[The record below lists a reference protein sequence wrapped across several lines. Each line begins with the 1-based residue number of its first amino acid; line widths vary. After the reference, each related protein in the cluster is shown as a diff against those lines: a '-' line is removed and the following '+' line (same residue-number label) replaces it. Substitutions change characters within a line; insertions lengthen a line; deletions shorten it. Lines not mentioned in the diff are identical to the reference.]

1 MTSSAPPPRNLSLF
15 ELLNQLEDRRVSF
28 RLDRIRDS
36 VLVEVVVPGEHW
48 EIEFFED
55 GRVEIERFRSDG
67 QIDDAH
73 ALEALWRLAE

>member
-1 MTSSAPPPRNLSLF
+1 MSSDTPQGAAVVIFDFLR
-15 ELLNQLEDRRVSF
+15 QLEDRHVSF

-48 EIEFFED
+48 EVEFFED

-67 QIDDAH
+67 QIDNQAV
-73 ALEALWRLAE
+73 LEELWRLAD